1 MPYQNGP
8 SGFMSDEWSKAKQ
21 KQIDRIKGL
30 KPSDRLAF
38 VEAVGEINQY
48 VASSC
53 QGWMQ
58 WLYNPMVVVQF
69 SEEKLEEIFDRFR
82 KFALEFLELDVAAT
96 KGFGEMLKKQS
107 DKNRQD
113 SPRIV

>member
-1 MPYQNGP
+1 MLYQNRS
-8 SGFMSDEWSKAKQ
+8 SGFMSDDWSKAKQ
-21 KQIDRIKGL
+21 KQIDRIKSL
-30 KPSDRLAF
+30 KPIDRLAL
-38 VEAVGEINQY
+38 VEAVAEMNQY
-48 VASSC
+48 IAGSC

-58 WLYNPMVVVQF
+58 WLFNPMVVGQF
-69 SEEKLEEIFDRFR
+69 SLEKLEEIFGRFR
-82 KFALEFLELDVAAT
+82 EFSLEFLELDLAAT

>member
-1 MPYQNGP
+1 MPYPNGP

-21 KQIDRIKGL
+21 KQINRIKGL
-30 KPSDRLAF
+30 KPSNRLAF
-38 VEAVGEINQY
+38 VEAVAEINQY

-58 WLYNPMVVVQF
+58 WLYNPMVVQF
-69 SEEKLEEIFDRFR
+69 SQEKLEEIFYRFR